1 MDSGIYHDEIEIE
14 DFDYDS
20 EMEVFSYPCP
30 CGDLFTIS
38 KVFKIDLFDIY
49 LTFEYFRM
57 IC

>member
-14 DFDYDS
+14 DFDYDP
-20 EMEVFSYPCP
+20 EMETFSYPCP

-49 LTFEYFRM
+49 WSLYLIF
-57 IC
+57 